1 MVALS
6 TTFLAAL
13 IICLI
18 ISFIVTYLA
27 HRPRLALVMPSP
39 FVSCL
44 LNCNS
49 FNSLVTPATCH
60 RFTCFNK
67 LHSRELH
74 AARSFLALGKLPLG
88 IACYLYWLCK
98 LFYVYRFSQFSLS
111 FVDSIVIFSVRN
123 LTLARQSPFSFLV
136 YVYLIVF
143 SYSPGTTPFILS
155 PLGVS
160 FNSATDLQPV
170 VVRSPPPPDSHTHFL
185 KKGQQKFSSLIRF
198 Q

>member
-1 MVALS
+1 MHLSTRTSTLSWRSSTTPLKDDHISGNLLVHSVLGGGGFRELHVVALS

-74 AARSFLALGKLPLG
+74 AAGSFLALSSDNS
-88 IACYLYWLCK
+88 
-98 LFYVYRFSQFSLS
+98 FSP
-111 FVDSIVIFSVRN
+111 FVDSIVIYSVRN
-123 LTLARQSPFSFLV
+123 LPLAR
-136 YVYLIVF
+136 
-143 SYSPGTTPFILS
+143 
-155 PLGVS
+155 
-160 FNSATDLQPV
+160 
-170 VVRSPPPPDSHTHFL
+170 
-185 KKGQQKFSSLIRF
+185 
-198 Q
+198 